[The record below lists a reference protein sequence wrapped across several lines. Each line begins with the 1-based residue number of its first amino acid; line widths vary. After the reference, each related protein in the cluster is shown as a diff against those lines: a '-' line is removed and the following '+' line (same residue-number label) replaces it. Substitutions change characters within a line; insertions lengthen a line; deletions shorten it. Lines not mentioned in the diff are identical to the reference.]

1 MPQRHQDSRKRHD
14 IIYIK
19 INKMI
24 NKIDNKKIIDKV
36 VAELDNEEFYG
47 FLQHRSS
54 HDIPMPSIESLTE
67 IMELLKKIVFPGFF
81 GHSEVSIGSMN
92 YYIGANLDIVSR
104 LLTEQ
109 IKRGICF
116 DCEDDTKIC
125 TKCELMAKDVASN
138 FLSRLPYIKHML
150 STDVIAAYTGDPAA
164 KNYGEA
170 IFCYPSI
177 TALTYFRIAHEL
189 LMLNVPLIPRIITE
203 MSHSQTGIDIHP
215 GATIGEY
222 FFIDHGSGVVIGET
236 TIIGKNVRL
245 YQGVTLGAKSFPL
258 DENGK
263 PIKGIPRH
271 PIVEDDVIVYSNST
285 ILGRITI
292 GKGSVI
298 GGNMWITQDVPAD
311 SKMLQKK

>member
-1 MPQRHQDSRKRHD
+1 MT
-14 IIYIK
+14 
-19 INKMI
+19 N
-24 NKIDNKKIIDKV
+24 NIDNKKIIDKV
-36 VAELDNEEFYG
+36 VAELNNSEAYS

-54 HDIPMPSIESLTE
+54 HDMPMPSIESLNE
-67 IMELLKKIVFPGFF
+67 IMELLKKILFPGFF
-81 GHSEVSIGSMN
+81 GHSEVSSDAMN
-92 YYIGANLDIVSR
+92 YFIGANLDIVSR
-104 LLTEQ
+104 MLTEQ

-116 DCEDDTKIC
+116 DCDDETKIC
-125 TKCELMAKDVASN
+125 LSCDHRAKEIASA
-138 FLSRLPYIKHML
+138 FLLKLPDIKHML
-150 STDVIAAYTGDPAA
+150 STDVMAAYNGDPAA
-164 KNYGEA
+164 KDYDEV

-177 TALTYFRIAHEL
+177 SALTYYRIAHEL
-189 LMLNVPLIPRIITE
+189 LLLNVPIIPRIITE
-203 MSHSQTGIDIHP
+203 MSHSHTGMDIHP
-215 GATIGEY
+215 GAKIGEH
-222 FFIDHGSGVVIGET
+222 FFIDHGTGVVIGET

-263 PIKGIPRH
+263 PIKGIARH